1 MSVITP
7 AADAVEIEPPKI
19 KAVIANLD
27 KLFILVLLIVNL
39 LLLLKQKYSLLN
51 MLHIFGSKEPYF
63 WNKSRRVCS
72 LTLSSINHAYGFLTE
87 KQQLAK

>member
-27 KLFILVLLIVNL
+27 KLFIIVLLVVNL
-39 LLLLKQKYSLLN
+39 LLLLK
-51 MLHIFGSKEPYF
+51 
-63 WNKSRRVCS
+63 
-72 LTLSSINHAYGFLTE
+72 
-87 KQQLAK
+87 